1 MVKLDRSPE
10 VKTFVL
16 FLSDIEVRKFGEQSG
31 LDILVVLTVNAEYYG
46 FGSRRF
52 SSLVYALNTL
62 PGACLL

>member
-31 LDILVVLTVNAEYYG
+31 LDILVVLTVNAEYFSFG
-46 FGSRRF
+46 FLIQF
-52 SSLVYALNTL
+52 YSLRGKYSAW
-62 PGACLL
+62 G